1 MSGTAVPALRLFP
14 CRHTRCAPAGL
25 PRVTIE
31 VGLGGGCDAA
41 VSGTA
46 GLLRRQEVLAWYVP
60 PRRVDAWLA
69 YRILSAVLVPVND
82 LGTQTY
88 EYYCRV
94 DGMVSRIS

>member
-46 GLLRRQEVLAWYVP
+46 GLLRRQEVLAWYV
-60 PRRVDAWLA
+60 RRAEWMLGE
-69 YRILSAVLVPVND
+69 RIVYSAR
-82 LGTQTY
+82 G
-88 EYYCRV
+88 
-94 DGMVSRIS
+94 